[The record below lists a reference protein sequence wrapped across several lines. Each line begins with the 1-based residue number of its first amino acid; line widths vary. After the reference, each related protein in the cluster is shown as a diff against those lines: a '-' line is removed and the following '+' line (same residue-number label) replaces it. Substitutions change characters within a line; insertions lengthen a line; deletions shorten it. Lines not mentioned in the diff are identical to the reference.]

1 MVVVTVVVR
10 LYMGEK
16 ALEDAGA
23 ELLTETMHTAFLLFA
38 AACTAGVFIS
48 LKRNPSE
55 KQD

>member
-10 LYMGEK
+10 LHMGEK

-23 ELLTETMHTAFLLFA
+23 ELLTETMRTAFLLFA